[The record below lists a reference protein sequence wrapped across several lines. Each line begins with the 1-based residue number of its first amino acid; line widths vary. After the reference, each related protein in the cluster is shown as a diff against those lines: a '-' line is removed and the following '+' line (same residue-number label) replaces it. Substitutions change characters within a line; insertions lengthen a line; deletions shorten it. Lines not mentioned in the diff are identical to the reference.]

1 MGQKTAG
8 STLAFVFAQLVSK
21 RTVSQ
26 AALAQDA
33 KVDSE
38 VIKAR
43 LEELREAGVP
53 LSCRREGRNNVWTV
67 AKSWFPSGVVFDRDE
82 ATRLLSLLLRVR
94 RSADRDAF
102 IERIVTATIGAKQL
116 PAVASAARSIDGTL
130 GEPSESEEHRTQV
143 ERAIIERAAISVRYQ
158 KADQDEPEW
167 RTISPQAVVN
177 ATPPHVVALD
187 HRRGELRSYRFSRMH
202 RVLREPAVAYRPA
215 DERLVAEKV
224 RRSVYGFD
232 GAPLETIVFVIH
244 SEVWGRAHDNL
255 PFVPT
260 RLEKV
265 ERGMRVVLETSARP
279 IIVRFLLAYGSD
291 VTIETDAIREE
302 VIAHARKTAEW
313 HERGASPP
321 KSQSK
326 RKTNTPS
333 ISGGS

>member
-1 MGQKTAG
+1 MGQKSAG

-21 RTVSQ
+21 RSVSQ
-26 AALAQDA
+26 AELARDA
-33 KVDSE
+33 DVDSE

-43 LEELREAGVP
+43 LEELRSAGVP

-67 AKSWFPSGVVFDRDE
+67 AKSWFPSGVVFERDE
-82 ATRLLSLLLRVR
+82 ATRLLSLLLRAR
-94 RSADRDAF
+94 RSSDRDAF

-116 PAVASAARSIDGTL
+116 PAVTKVARSIDGTP
-130 GEPSESEEHRTQV
+130 GEPSESEEHRTEV
-143 ERAIIERAAISVRYQ
+143 ERAIIERAAIAVRYQ
-158 KADQDEPEW
+158 KPGEDEPEW

-177 ATPPHVVALD
+177 VTPPHVVALD
-187 HRRGELRSYRFSRMH
+187 HRRGELRTFRFSRMH

-244 SEVWGRAHDNL
+244 SEVWGRAKDNL
-255 PFVPT
+255 PFAPT
-260 RLEKV
+260 RLEPV
-265 ERGMRVVLETSARP
+265 DRGMRVVLETSARP

-291 VTIETDAIREE
+291 VTIETDSVRDE
-302 VIAHARKTAEW
+302 VIAHARNTAEW

-321 KSQSK
+321 AAVRGQPPLGD
-326 RKTNTPS
+326 R
-333 ISGGS
+333 GR